1 MMLLD
6 IYHERSLYKELKI
19 VYIQKGRH
27 IMQLRLVLKE
37 LKTIMAS
44 YIGCLVHPFWQFQ
57 RQQNIPRI
65 LFRTEYLRNS
75 FIP

>member
-44 YIGCLVHPFWQFQ
+44 YIGRLVHPFWQFQ

-65 LFRTEYLRNS
+65 LSRTEYLRNS